1 MLHENRDKTIIV
13 NDDLKLEHF
22 QEEFDFILDNIVG
35 NNNYGKEFV
44 AAVEKLLN

>member
-35 NNNYGKEFV
+35 NIIMV
-44 AAVEKLLN
+44 RSL